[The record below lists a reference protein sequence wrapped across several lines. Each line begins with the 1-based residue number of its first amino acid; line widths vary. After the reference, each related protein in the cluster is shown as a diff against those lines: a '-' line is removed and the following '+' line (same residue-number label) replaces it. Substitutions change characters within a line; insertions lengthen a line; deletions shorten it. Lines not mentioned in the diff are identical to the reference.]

1 MLRVG
6 PGRPEFG
13 DEFDF
18 ADDVL
23 VQFFQALGG
32 NPEFAM
38 MSVTHLLYGK
48 LLQEVRPH
56 LESSDISRV
65 TGLLIAHV
73 PLLRNLSRISFVQD
87 GIENWLVRQ
96 AGRELSELAGAG

>member
-1 MLRVG
+1 MLGVG
-6 PGRPEFG
+6 RGRPEFG

-18 ADDVL
+18 GDDVL
-23 VQFFQALGG
+23 VQFIQALGR

-38 MSVTHLLYGK
+38 MSIAHLLYGK

-65 TGLLIAHV
+65 TGLLIAHI
-73 PLLRNLSRISFVQD
+73 PLLRNFSRIFFVQD
-87 GIENWLVRQ
+87 GIENWLVRE
-96 AGRELSELAGAG
+96 ARRKLSESGGTD